1 MVGWVGR
8 GLDGLVARWFGGQM
22 GGRLDELMACKHTYT
37 NLQKVGGHR
46 HFSTRDVSSKFLA
59 HSAEWEVANLRKGG
73 GREGGREGRERGRS
87 IYMYMHFFAIQSLTV
102 VSGARK
108 SLSRKST

>member
-1 MVGWVGR
+1 
-8 GLDGLVARWFGGQM
+8 M

-37 NLQKVGGHR
+37 NLQKVGGHC

-73 GREGGREGRERGRS
+73 GGEGGREGGKGEREVNLHVHALLCYTKSYSCKWCQKEFVTKINLRGKKTF
-87 IYMYMHFFAIQSLTV
+87 MIQ
-102 VSGARK
+102 
-108 SLSRKST
+108 